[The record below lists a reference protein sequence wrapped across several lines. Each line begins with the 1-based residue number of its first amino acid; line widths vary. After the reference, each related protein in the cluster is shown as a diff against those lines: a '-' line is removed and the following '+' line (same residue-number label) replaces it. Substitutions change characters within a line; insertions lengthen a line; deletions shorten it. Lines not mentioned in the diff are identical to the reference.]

1 MNIPIVRLAKRFTL
15 ALAMIAVLHVVIQSF
30 DAQRHYAYARNTL
43 QQSRYVLA
51 VKSNFIHHVWQH
63 RRHFS
68 QSMQR
73 NRTISDTAFRI
84 KRRFQQPRS
93 TEVLHLHY

>member
-1 MNIPIVRLAKRFTL
+1 MNISMLRLAKKFTL
-15 ALAMIAVLHVVIQSF
+15 ALAVVALLHVVIQSF
-30 DAQRHYAYARNTL
+30 DAQRHYAYARNTI
-43 QQSRYVLA
+43 QQSRYIFA
-51 VKSNFIHHVWQH
+51 VKGNFIHHVWQH

-68 QSMQR
+68 QSIQR
-73 NRTISDTAFRI
+73 NRTISDTAYRI